1 MDEVAEVLQAS
12 GFPALNPVQRLAVER
27 GLDRNLVVAAPTASG
42 KTLIAEIAAL
52 KAVARG
58 KKAVYIVPLRALAQE
73 KYEEFTRKYPRLKVA
88 LSIGDLD
95 ASDAWLAQYD
105 LIVTTSEKLDSLLRH
120 GITWLHQVGLVIA
133 DEIHLLTDPGRG
145 PTLEMVLTRLQEANP
160 VIIGL
165 SATIRNHDELAGW
178 LRADAVK
185 SDYRPVKLYTGVC
198 YGNEVLFSPHRRYPV
213 DGDALQE
220 LAATDKQSLV
230 FISTRKGTEAA
241 AEKLGKTLGARV
253 QAGDREKL
261 TALADKVLGA
271 LEHKTAQCDRL
282 ARCVLQGTA
291 FHHAGLTHPQRSAVE
306 KGFRQGLLRVVCATP
321 TLAAG
326 LNLPAYRVII
336 RDLKRFSSFRGMDYL
351 PALEIQQMAGR
362 AGRPAYDTEGEA
374 ILLPKTEAEAD
385 HCWETYINGETE
397 RITSKL
403 GVEPVLRTHVLALIA
418 GGLAP
423 TTRRLEE
430 FFSRTFYAYQ
440 YKDLGQLRGHLEK
453 TLRLLERCAFIT
465 MTDHG
470 RHDEFRQAYFWEDQD
485 ALLQA
490 TPLGKRVAE
499 LYVDPLTADLMIR
512 SLGKLQS
519 PFSVLHLVA
528 SSLEMKPPLTV
539 RKGDVQDIE
548 DLLAGEEKGLVTPPP
563 AEWDLEYEDFFR
575 GLKLVLLLGQW
586 MEEKGEDLLL
596 EQYGVTPG
604 ELRAR
609 LEIADWLLYAVQEL
623 ALLGDDR
630 DAIRQIR
637 KTRLRLRYGIREE
650 LLPLVKLKGVGR
662 VRARRLFAAGLGSLH
677 ALRQAPLDT
686 VARAIGPAA
695 AASVKDQVLADR
707 EHDRQATL

>member
-1 MDEVAEVLQAS
+1 
-12 GFPALNPVQRLAVER
+12 
-27 GLDRNLVVAAPTASG
+27 
-42 KTLIAEIAAL
+42 
-52 KAVARG
+52 
-58 KKAVYIVPLRALAQE
+58 
-73 KYEEFTRKYPRLKVA
+73 
-88 LSIGDLD
+88 
-95 ASDAWLAQYD
+95 
-105 LIVTTSEKLDSLLRH
+105 
-120 GITWLHQVGLVIA
+120 
-133 DEIHLLTDPGRG
+133 
-145 PTLEMVLTRLQEANP
+145 
-160 VIIGL
+160 
-165 SATIRNHDELAGW
+165 
-178 LRADAVK
+178 
-185 SDYRPVKLYTGVC
+185 
-198 YGNEVLFSPHRRYPV
+198 
-213 DGDALQE
+213 
-220 LAATDKQSLV
+220 
-230 FISTRKGTEAA
+230 
-241 AEKLGKTLGARV
+241 
-253 QAGDREKL
+253 
-261 TALADKVLGA
+261 
-271 LEHKTAQCDRL
+271 
-282 ARCVLQGTA
+282 
-291 FHHAGLTHPQRSAVE
+291 
-306 KGFRQGLLRVVCATP
+306 
-321 TLAAG
+321 
-326 LNLPAYRVII
+326 
-336 RDLKRFSSFRGMDYL
+336 MDYL